1 VVAKVQSPTFR
12 EMTDCGLAMK
22 KIYLR
27 VRKRTRND
35 PEFVKLTALAGRI
48 AQLLGSKPPIK
59 TSLQACLD
67 DLLGAVYSLIYAKHY
82 KFVGRP
88 QALGQK
94 DIRNVLIRAR
104 KMASSKLRTEGKW
117 TAGFYFNNALFRTAA
132 VYHRALKILTENE
145 QSKKWVGDLEPDAMN
160 RCKGRNVRWT
170 NKNVSKVHDEVNDL
184 KHTSSGIIDG
194 RDVEFE
200 TAIAAVGEIL
210 ELIEA
215 LK

>member
-1 VVAKVQSPTFR
+1 
-12 EMTDCGLAMK
+12 MK
-22 KIYLR
+22 KIYLK

-35 PEFVKLTALAGRI
+35 PEFVKLIALAARI

-59 TSLQACLD
+59 TPLQACLD
-67 DLLGAVYSLIYAKHY
+67 DLLGAVYSLMYAKHY
-82 KFVGRP
+82 KFIGRP

-94 DIRNVLIRAR
+94 DIGNVLIRAR
-104 KMASSKLRTEGKW
+104 KMATSKLRTEGRW
-117 TAGFYFNNALFRTAA
+117 TAGSYFNNALFRTAA

-145 QSKKWVGDLEPDAMN
+145 QSKKWVWELEPEAMS
-160 RCKGRNVRWT
+160 RYKAARNAPWT

-200 TAIAAVGEIL
+200 TAITAVGEIL